1 MNTVPQPAVPVGGFI
16 SVDDGGEFDFH
27 ESAGA
32 VVAAF
37 EYPGEAACILDRQ
50 GVPFR
55 LAPRPDGRLA
65 LVQDV
70 GITDFAWLGN
80 AWGEAQRRGP
90 HRYPL
95 RRFHPPDSRALLET
109 LFECLW
115 LRHGPEP
122 WPPPSAVAAG
132 AILVDPFGHAY
143 RAVEVPS
150 LLKSARAL
158 AAQASALRA
167 TAVHVKPGAGIRT
180 RHPVFVE
187 IEAVSGTRRGCCGG
201 PGQDTVSGRP
211 TVTGMPAPGV
221 AGS

>member
-1 MNTVPQPAVPVGGFI
+1 MNIVPQRTVPVGGFI

-65 LVQDV
+65 LVRDAGV
-70 GITDFAWLGN
+70 TDFSWLGN
-80 AWGEAQRRGP
+80 AWDEAKRRRP

-95 RRFHPPDSRALLET
+95 HRFHAPDARALLEA

-122 WPPPSAVAAG
+122 WPPSSEVAAG

-143 RAVEVPS
+143 RAAEVPS

-158 AAQASALRA
+158 ATHASAL
-167 TAVHVKPGAGIRT
+167 HVKPGAGIRS
-180 RHPVFVE
+180 RHPVFIE
-187 IEAVSGTRRGCCGG
+187 IEAVSGARRGSCGG